1 MIGAARIKGFD
12 LPEAVAAPNGMP
24 AVASEAHEAANGQLL
39 WRALRETIRHS
50 VQPVRGEERDGVLGW
65 LWRGNPQQIAEAMW
79 DGLDRS
85 QLADETLAAL
95 YAYLHRVRQLT
106 RTDTGNKGREWW
118 VADTWNPSAD
128 PVGARATAH
137 QAALDRHAAEELR
150 RVNEPAA
157 LHEDDSS
164 VYPGS
169 WAAAEL
175 DSGPLPPPAAPDYAA
190 MLEGFLTQYRDMEAR
205 LKRALAKASL
215 AGGTLEELT
224 DEVISLRG
232 VNEELRAA
240 NKRLREENTA
250 YRVIMEQDDD

>member
-118 VADTWNPSAD
+118 VAVS
-128 PVGARATAH
+128 
-137 QAALDRHAAEELR
+137 
-150 RVNEPAA
+150 
-157 LHEDDSS
+157 
-164 VYPGS
+164 
-169 WAAAEL
+169 
-175 DSGPLPPPAAPDYAA
+175 
-190 MLEGFLTQYRDMEAR
+190 
-205 LKRALAKASL
+205 
-215 AGGTLEELT
+215 
-224 DEVISLRG
+224 I
-232 VNEELRAA
+232 RAA
-240 NKRLREENTA
+240 GQLPSWTA
-250 YRVIMEQDDD
+250 GRSPRPQRPTTPPCSKVSSPSTGTWKPG